1 MIYLYRE
8 SPNLEAHE
16 LRDKHISTEAGLAT
30 CVRKRTESA
39 AGMNRECIELRLRHQ
54 EVTTTN
60 DTDATSQK
68 AEKHRSILA
77 TAHASIDEL
86 IARGWRVIDTEEG
99 RRFLQNA
106 SPPVRR
112 AA

>member
-8 SPNLEAHE
+8 SPNIEAHE

-30 CVRKRTESA
+30 CVRKRTETA
-39 AGMNRECIELRLRHQ
+39 AGMNRECIELRPRHQ
-54 EVTTTN
+54 EVTTII
-60 DTDATSQK
+60 DTDASAQR

-77 TAHASIDEL
+77 TPHASIDEL
-86 IARGWRVIDTEEG
+86 IARGWRVIDAGEG

-112 AA
+112 VA